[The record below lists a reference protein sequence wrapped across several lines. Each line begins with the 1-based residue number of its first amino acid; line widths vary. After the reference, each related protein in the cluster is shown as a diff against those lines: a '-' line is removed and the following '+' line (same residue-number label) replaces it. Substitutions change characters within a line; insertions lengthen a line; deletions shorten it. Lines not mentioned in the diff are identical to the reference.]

1 MVSKV
6 VTPVQW
12 TACPRAEIQS
22 LQSILRKMNSKRVP
36 LMNRVKARL
45 DHFAFWTESSGR
57 RIRSFSVVL
66 YCVDIRFL
74 IIERYNQSISRRIF
88 SLDSSLKL
96 LVTSYDQFRVKVRP
110 GYFRNASIKNILYY
124 KTIDSL
130 LAIFPPIYTYI
141 SQTTVSS
148 ALIRV
153 NEYFR
158 ETRLKF
164 ILIENR
170 SSTILANKKWGGGE
184 TSVCQDAKQTA
195 RYPQVATT
203 RQISKRGVTRVRAMF
218 ARPV

>member
-1 MVSKV
+1 M
-6 VTPVQW
+6 
-12 TACPRAEIQS
+12 
-22 LQSILRKMNSKRVP
+22 LQ
-36 LMNRVKARL
+36 
-45 DHFAFWTESSGR
+45 
-57 RIRSFSVVL
+57 
-66 YCVDIRFL
+66 
-74 IIERYNQSISRRIF
+74 
-88 SLDSSLKL
+88 LKI
-96 LVTSYDQFRVKVRP
+96 
-110 GYFRNASIKNILYY
+110 YF
-124 KTIDSL
+124 TIDPL
-130 LAIFPPIYTYI
+130 LAIFPSIHTYI

-184 TSVCQDAKQTA
+184 TSVCQDAKQAA

>member
-1 MVSKV
+1 
-6 VTPVQW
+6 
-12 TACPRAEIQS
+12 
-22 LQSILRKMNSKRVP
+22 MNS
-36 LMNRVKARL
+36 L
-45 DHFAFWTESSGR
+45 G
-57 RIRSFSVVL
+57 SFSVVL

-124 KTIDSL
+124 KIIDPL
-130 LAIFPPIYTYI
+130 LAMFPPIDTYI

-148 ALIRV
+148 V
-153 NEYFR
+153 SESTKYFR

-170 SSTILANKKWGGGE
+170 SSTILADKKWGGGE
-184 TSVCQDAKQTA
+184 TSVCQDAKQAA

>member
-1 MVSKV
+1 
-6 VTPVQW
+6 
-12 TACPRAEIQS
+12 
-22 LQSILRKMNSKRVP
+22 
-36 LMNRVKARL
+36 MNRVKARL